1 MSALGGFARLRGKTA
16 LITGASS
23 GIGAS
28 TAILFARCSAT
39 VVLTAR
45 RVDKLAE
52 VKKQCLAAYEESTG
66 KKDEEAALALEA
78 DMTNK
83 SDVEGL
89 QGKLEGRKIDILVN
103 NAGMVR
109 GREHVGDIADED
121 IDIMMQT
128 NVIGLIRLTQIIV
141 REMKNQGSGTIINL
155 GSIAGREAYAGGT
168 PGQQFLAASSVEMLI
183 PQQGMVE
190 TEFSVVRFRGDK
202 ARADNEYSGLTPLT
216 GDDIAEEIVWCA
228 SRPDHVQIAQML
240 IFPTAQAAAVISY
253 RKPE

>member
-155 GSIAGREAYAGGT
+155 GSIAGREAYAGAFSSSLMKELVDT
-168 PGQQFLAASSVEMLI
+168 PIRVCEIQ
-183 PQQGMVE
+183 PDPGMVE

-202 ARADNEYSGLTPLT
+202 ARADNEYSGLTPCECCIDLS
-216 GDDIAEEIVWCA
+216 G
-228 SRPDHVQIAQML
+228 SRM
-240 IFPTAQAAAVISY
+240 
-253 RKPE
+253 KN